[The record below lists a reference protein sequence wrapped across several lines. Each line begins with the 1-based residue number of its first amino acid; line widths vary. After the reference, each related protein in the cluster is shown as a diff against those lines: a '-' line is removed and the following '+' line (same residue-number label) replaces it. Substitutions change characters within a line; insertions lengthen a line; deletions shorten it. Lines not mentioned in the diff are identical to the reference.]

1 MCASAV
7 SISNKRS
14 GSDFWTT
21 SRRASGDVYSVTLF
35 SSVPNVA
42 IIGLTYEH
50 QLRVKPVLDQ
60 IADSSFLTCL
70 ERGVQICSSD
80 TLDFLCLVG
89 IAWFCIYPSFACL
102 PIKREVCFFVTA
114 LYVIR
119 AQCLIFSSMYFLYIH
134 FCRCCRSHETI
145 FVDVFCTGSFRSLG
159 SSISPVLS
167 SVYYDMI
174 IPVSDKMS
182 LVG

>member
-1 MCASAV
+1 MSV
-7 SISNKRS
+7 SNKRS
-14 GSDFWTT
+14 GSDFFWTT

-89 IAWFCIYPSFACL
+89 IA
-102 PIKREVCFFVTA
+102 
-114 LYVIR
+114 
-119 AQCLIFSSMYFLYIH
+119 
-134 FCRCCRSHETI
+134 
-145 FVDVFCTGSFRSLG
+145 
-159 SSISPVLS
+159 
-167 SVYYDMI
+167 
-174 IPVSDKMS
+174 
-182 LVG
+182 